1 MTSLA
6 AATPRARRRGLAAS
20 SSDQGEPAHG
30 VVPRHPPGPWGTVA
44 DSADPALGGE
54 GVRLAGRFSAGAEV
68 RLAAF
73 GFCALVCDRGAA

>member
-6 AATPRARRRGLAAS
+6 AATPRARRQGLAAS

-30 VVPRHPPGPWGTVA
+30 VVPGHPPGPWRTVA

-54 GVRLAGRFSAGAEV
+54 GARLGASIPAGAEV
-68 RLAAF
+68 RLAPFA
-73 GFCALVCDRGAA
+73 FCALVCDRGAV